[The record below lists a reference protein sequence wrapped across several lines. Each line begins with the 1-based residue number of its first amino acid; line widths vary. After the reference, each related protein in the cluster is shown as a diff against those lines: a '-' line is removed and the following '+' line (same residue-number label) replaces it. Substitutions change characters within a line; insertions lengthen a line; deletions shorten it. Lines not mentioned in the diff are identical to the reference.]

1 MKALIL
7 TVVVALA
14 IWSCGSGELAAYCEH
29 HQDWERAEDD
39 AYEIERRNR
48 GRSPAEWRSGDLESW
63 EDALDRSL
71 VASRRFIA
79 SLPDGK
85 TWSDAERECA

>member
-14 IWSCGSGELAAYCEH
+14 IWSCGSGRLAAYCEH
-29 HQDWERAEDD
+29 YQDWERAEDD

-71 VASRRFIA
+71 AASRRFVR

-85 TWSDAERECA
+85 TWSDTERECA

>member
-7 TVVVALA
+7 TVIAALA
-14 IWSCGSGELAAYCEH
+14 IWSCGSGQLAASCEH
-29 HQDWERAEDD
+29 YQDWERAEDA

-48 GRSPAEWRSGDLESW
+48 GRSPADWRSGDLESW

-71 VASRRFIA
+71 AASRRFVR

-85 TWSDAERECA
+85 TWSDAERECP